1 MRAKRQ
7 KGGSVEP
14 KEPHPGSATEPV
26 YIQMKTW
33 VLFALPL
40 LVTRVRI
47 ALTFNILVSP
57 CEVKYKTPDRNVPP
71 TITNFLSLVL
81 PLGKKLSTQL
91 CS

>member
-1 MRAKRQ
+1 MRSKRQ

-14 KEPHPGSATEPV
+14 KEPPLDLPLSQCV
-26 YIQMKTW
+26 QMKIW

-57 CEVKYKTPDRNVPP
+57 CEVKYSTPDRNVPP
-71 TITNFLSLVL
+71 PSLTFSLSFFL
-81 PLGKKLSTQL
+81 
-91 CS
+91 